1 MSTTPETPKNEP
13 TSEIDLGDDLL
24 LDYDLEHQSPSPDVK
39 GEPKSAA
46 PQPVPKAMAA
56 VFDEEL
62 ERARILFS
70 ERLLDDAKKIFR
82 KILIKNPLHADA
94 QQYLKEIQNIEIQ
107 ELLSGDSS
115 RRKIGD
121 SEQEPVALTIDR
133 LDKDLGLNLE
143 RFEYRAVPSI
153 FKTHQDEVDFTESL
167 LTEQVPSL
175 SVAQQIDLGIAF
187 LEMALFYTAQKILE
201 WTLINL
207 EQQVERAPN
216 DITLQSQRLSAAYLL
231 GYSLILGGKAVDATI
246 RLEPIARDL
255 SLSEKQKI
263 DFIYLMGVAF
273 EQMQDNRKAK
283 ESFKRVMAL
292 NPKYRD
298 VAERLK
304 VHYS

>member
-1 MSTTPETPKNEP
+1 MSTTSEVPKIEP

-24 LDYDLEHQSPSPDVK
+24 LDYDLEQPSSVPLVTAQQKDIDQK
-39 GEPKSAA
+39 A
-46 PQPVPKAMAA
+46 PPKASVA
-56 VFDEEL
+56 VIDEDL

-70 ERLLDDAKKIFR
+70 ERLLEDAKKIFR

-94 QQYLKEIQNIEIQ
+94 QQHLKEIQDIEIQ
-107 ELLSGDSS
+107 ELLSGDAS

-121 SEQEPVALTIDR
+121 SEQEPVGFTIER

-143 RFEYRAVPSI
+143 RFEYRAVPNI
-153 FKTHQDEVDFTESL
+153 FKSHQDEIEFTESL
-167 LTEQVPSL
+167 LRQQVPSL
-175 SVAQQIDLGIAF
+175 SVVQQLDFGIAF
-187 LEMALFYTAQKILE
+187 LEMALFYTAQRILE
-201 WTLINL
+201 SALMGL
-207 EQQVERAPN
+207 EQEVERAPN
-216 DITLQSQRLSAAYLL
+216 DTALQSRRLSAAYLL
-231 GYSLILGGKAVDATI
+231 GCALILGGKAVDATI

-273 EQMQDNRKAK
+273 EQMRDNRKAK
-283 ESFKRVMAL
+283 EAFRRVMAL